1 MAFFDVLQRVPISP
15 LLLKV
20 ILVVSSPFLLLF
32 TVYFFLVPNALKDSR
47 RRKLPPG
54 PKGLPFVGNMFDLAD
69 TETVRDKVIEW
80 HRQYGDL
87 FYTKIGGTDFV
98 WLSSPLVVKNLMDK
112 KSSVYSSRSPA
123 PLAQDVASAGRRQLF
138 MPYGPRWRSI
148 RKHSHTLLNL
158 TTSVKYQPVQDFES
172 KQLLTEFLDSPHD
185 FYSQNRRYAA
195 SVIMLVTYG
204 YRIPSWEDPLI
215 KKIFDIIDHFTE
227 MTAPG
232 AHVIDSFPS
241 LAFLPEWL
249 LGNWRTFG
257 KRVFDHDSKIY
268 LDLWNRLK
276 RETDNGE
283 ARDCFTKTFYLNDP
297 AKSGIDDL
305 SAAYTCGGMIEA
317 GSETTATTLNNFILC
332 MTLFPDA
339 QKKAQEELDRVVGS
353 GRLPAWED
361 EKGLPY
367 VRGLIKEVLRWRP
380 VNKFGMTHAT
390 SEDDWYEGHF
400 IPKGS
405 VAVLNWWAIHR
416 DPRIWEN
423 PDNFDPA
430 RYLNKPLAAADYINV
445 SDPYERDHFTYGA
458 GRRVCPGVHVAER
471 SLYINISRVLW
482 GFRIAKKMGPDG
494 KLIEPTQAMI
504 RGFMSVPELFECEIT
519 PRSENHAK
527 IMREEFA
534 KAEKEGI
541 NY

>member
-1 MAFFDVLQRVPISP
+1 MQDP
-15 LLLKV
+15 
-20 ILVVSSPFLLLF
+20 
-32 TVYFFLVPNALKDSR
+32 R

-69 TETVRDKVIEW
+69 TEAVRDKVIEW

-98 WLSSPLVVKNLMDK
+98 WLSSPAVVKNLMDK
-112 KSSVYSSRSPA
+112 KSSIYSSRSPT
-123 PLAQDVASAGRRQLF
+123 PLAQDVASGGRRQLF

-148 RKHSHTLLNL
+148 RKHSHALLNL

-215 KKIFDIIDHFTE
+215 KKIFDIIDNFTE

-232 AHVIDSFPS
+232 AHAIDSFPS

-257 KRVFDHDSKIY
+257 KRVFDHDSEIY

-276 RETDNGE
+276 RETDAGE

-305 SAAYTCGGMIEA
+305 SAAYTCGGLIEA
-317 GSETTATTLNNFILC
+317 GSETTATTLNNFVLC
-332 MTLFPDA
+332 MALFSDA
-339 QKKAQEELDRVVGS
+339 QKKAQDELDRVVGKE
-353 GRLPAWED
+353 RLPTWDD
-361 EKGLPY
+361 EKNLPY
-367 VRGLIKEVLRWRP
+367 LRGLIKEILRWRP

-390 SEDDWYEGHF
+390 SEDDSYEGHF

-405 VAVLNWWAIHR
+405 VAVLNWW
-416 DPRIWEN
+416 
-423 PDNFDPA
+423 
-430 RYLNKPLAAADYINV
+430 
-445 SDPYERDHFTYGA
+445 
-458 GRRVCPGVHVAER
+458 
-471 SLYINISRVLW
+471 
-482 GFRIAKKMGPDG
+482 
-494 KLIEPTQAMI
+494 
-504 RGFMSVPELFECEIT
+504 
-519 PRSENHAK
+519 
-527 IMREEFA
+527 
-534 KAEKEGI
+534 
-541 NY
+541 